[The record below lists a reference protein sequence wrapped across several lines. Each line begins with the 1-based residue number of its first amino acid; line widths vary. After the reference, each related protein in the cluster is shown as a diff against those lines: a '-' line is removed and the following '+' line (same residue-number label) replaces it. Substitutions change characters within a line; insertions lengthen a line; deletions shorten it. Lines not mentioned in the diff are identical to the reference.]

1 MQEESWDQLVRDADE
16 ISAEC
21 VSGPSKQIYQS
32 RINVYVAALTKMNI
46 EPYPITIEKMKGFL
60 MKLVRDKKQFT
71 TIQSYIAGFSFY
83 FRQNDLDV
91 LTNSIE
97 FKNFK
102 SGLRRKLQGSK
113 CPKAKLPFDPSWFE
127 IIFQKFP
134 PNNVYDR
141 KFFFYMTISFCAFL
155 RISELRNLKYKDL
168 VLSDDKSTLSILI
181 ESSKTDQFGRGIQTY
196 VYNNNKIWCPILY
209 LDAFEGMHDD
219 DIICHL
225 SETALR
231 SHLYTILATIG
242 IENFNSYSW
251 HSFRRGGAYISGCNG
266 VSDSVIKA
274 HGRWKSDAYI
284 RYVSVEMPKAG
295 REIADVFSNI

>member
-1 MQEESWDQLVRDADE
+1 MQEESWDQHVRDADE

-196 VYNNNKIWCPILY
+196 VYNNNKIWCPICTLMPSKECTMMISYAIYRKLHLDLIYIQFWLPLVLKILIHTPGIAFGEEELIY
-209 LDAFEGMHDD
+209 LVAMEYQT
-219 DIICHL
+219 L
-225 SETALR
+225 
-231 SHLYTILATIG
+231 
-242 IENFNSYSW
+242 
-251 HSFRRGGAYISGCNG
+251 
-266 VSDSVIKA
+266 
-274 HGRWKSDAYI
+274 
-284 RYVSVEMPKAG
+284 
-295 REIADVFSNI
+295 